1 MTVTAA
7 APGAGS
13 PALRLSTARGH
24 WVVAATVLG
33 SGMAALDATVVG
45 IALPAIGRDFH
56 ASVSSVQWVVDAY
69 TLTLAGLLLLGGT
82 LGDSYG
88 RRKLFV
94 IGVVWFAIAS
104 LLCGLALNAPMLI
117 AARALQGVGGA
128 LLTPGSLAILQASFA
143 EQDRPAAIGAWSGLG
158 GVATA
163 IGPFL
168 GGWLIAAVS
177 WRLVFFIN
185 LPLAA
190 LVVVIA
196 ARHVPETRAPGPVP
210 KLDIRGALCISGALA
225 GITYGLIAASS
236 DGWGS
241 VQVVAPLVAGVVL
254 FGLFIL
260 AEAREKQPMLPL
272 GVFASRQFSAANAV
286 TFVVYA
292 ALGGLLFLVPT
303 VLQVAHG
310 YSPVEAGT
318 ALLPVTFIMLALSS
332 RSGALA
338 ARIGPRLQM
347 TVGPLVIAASLLLF
361 TRLGSSGDYLT
372 AVLPAVVVF
381 GLGVAINV
389 APLTATA
396 LSAAPA
402 DHAGIASAVNNDVAR
417 AAGLIAVAVLPAL
430 AGITGDSYLH
440 PAELAHGFKMAA
452 IMAAVFCAAGGV
464 LAGLTIRNPPR
475 STSLRTTPQGSHCG
489 LEAPPLRNLGPTTT
503 EAPTT
508 PSTSD
513 TGNA

>member
-1 MTVTAA
+1 MTETAA
-7 APGAGS
+7 QLPS
-13 PALRLSTARGH
+13 PALRMSTAHGR

-56 ASVSSVQWVVDAY
+56 VGIASLQWVVNAY

-88 RRKLFV
+88 RRKVFV
-94 IGVVWFAIAS
+94 IGVVWFAAAS
-104 LLCGLALNAPMLI
+104 LLCGLAPTAGVLI

-143 EQDRPAAIGAWSGLG
+143 EEDRMAAIGAWSGLG

-168 GGWLIAAVS
+168 GGWLIDAVS
-177 WRLVFFIN
+177 WRLIFFIN

-190 LVVVIA
+190 VVVAIS
-196 ARHVPETRAPGPVP
+196 ARHVPETKAPGPVP
-210 KLDIRGALCISGALA
+210 RLDYRGALAISGALA
-225 GITYGLIAASS
+225 GITYGLIAASA
-236 DGWGS
+236 DGWTS
-241 VQVVAPLVAGVVL
+241 VSVLLPLAAGLVL
-254 FGLFIL
+254 LGVFIL
-260 AEAREKQPMLPL
+260 VEAREPEPMLPL
-272 GVFASRQFSAANAV
+272 GIFRSRQFSAANAV

-303 VLQVAHG
+303 VLIVAHG
-310 YSPVEAGT
+310 YSPVAAGT

-347 TVGPLVIAASLLLF
+347 SVGPVVIAASLLLF
-361 TRLGSSGDYLT
+361 ARISDSGNYLT
-372 AVLPAVVVF
+372 AVLPGAVVF
-381 GLGVAINV
+381 GFGVAIMV

-396 LSAAPA
+396 LAAAPA
-402 DHAGIASAVNNDVAR
+402 DHAGVASAVNNDVAR
-417 AAGLIAVAVLPAL
+417 AASLIAVAILPAL
-430 AGITGDSYLH
+430 AGISGDSYLH
-440 PAELAHGFKMAA
+440 PAALAHGFREAAYMAA
-452 IMAAVFCAAGGV
+452 IFCAAGGV
-464 LAGLTIRNPPR
+464 LAALTIRNPSR
-475 STSLRTTPQGSHCG
+475 AKCEKTTPQEFACS
-489 LEAPPLRNLGPTTT
+489 LEAPPLRSLEPATAPAEVR
-503 EAPTT
+503 EAP
-508 PSTSD
+508 
-513 TGNA
+513 